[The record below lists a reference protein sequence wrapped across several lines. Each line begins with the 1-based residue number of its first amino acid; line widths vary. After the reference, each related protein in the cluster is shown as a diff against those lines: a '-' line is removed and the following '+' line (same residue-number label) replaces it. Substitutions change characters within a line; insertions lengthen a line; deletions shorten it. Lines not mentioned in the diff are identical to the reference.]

1 MHGRE
6 CVLVVEAVADRRSG
20 LVSILRGAGM
30 ETEAAQSAPEAA
42 RKLAVWQRF
51 AAAVIA
57 RDLPG
62 EGGVALISR
71 LRAQRVRVPLLLAD
85 SSMDDDAVVDA
96 LEAGADD
103 VVAYPVRP
111 ALFIARLRAQLRS
124 FASGEDSDIQLGP
137 FRLDA
142 RTRMLIGPS
151 GHRRARLTETELAV
165 LRQLHRARGA
175 RVDHGFLMRNVWGYA
190 PDAKSH
196 TLATHV
202 YRLRRK
208 LQMGDEAPQL
218 AIHCDMK
225 GYRLEISM
233 FPDAGPPAA
242 RGGADPGAAAF
253 AL

>member
-6 CVLVVEAVADRRSG
+6 CVLVVEAAAERRNS

-30 ETEAAQSAPEAA
+30 ETEAVQTASDAC
-42 RKLAVWQRF
+42 RKLAIWQRF

-57 RDLPG
+57 LDLPDEKG
-62 EGGVALISR
+62 SALISR
-71 LRAQRVRVPLLLAD
+71 LRAQRVRVPLLLAG
-85 SSMDDDAVVDA
+85 SSMDDDAVVEA

-103 VVAYPVRP
+103 VVTCPVRP
-111 ALFIARLRAQLRS
+111 ALFLARLRAQLRS
-124 FASGEDSDIQLGP
+124 FASSEESDMQLGP

-151 GHRRARLTETELAV
+151 GRRRARLTETELAV
-165 LRQLHRARGA
+165 LRQLHRAGGA
-175 RVDHGFLMRNVWGYA
+175 RVDHGALMRNVWHYA
-190 PDAKSH
+190 PGVKSH

-208 LQMGDEAPQL
+208 LQMGDEASQL

-233 FPDAGPPAA
+233 LPDAGPRAA
-242 RGGADPGAAAF
+242 RGGAEPGASAF